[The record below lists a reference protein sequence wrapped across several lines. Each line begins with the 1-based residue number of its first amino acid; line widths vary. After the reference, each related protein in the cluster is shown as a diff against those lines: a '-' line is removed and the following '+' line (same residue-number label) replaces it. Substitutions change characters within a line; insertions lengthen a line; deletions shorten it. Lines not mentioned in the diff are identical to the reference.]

1 MMYAASV
8 LAQTVDIL
16 RLLCRSKLSL
26 LKRREVERL
35 NCFVPLKKKK
45 KGKALCR
52 LSRSQQHSE
61 REGIDLSFTVSQQL
75 LTVVEYLK
83 GVFIRRTHQN

>member
-16 RLLCRSKLSL
+16 RLLCCSKLSL
-26 LKRREVERL
+26 LKRRQVERL
-35 NCFVPLKKKK
+35 NCFVPLKKK

-61 REGIDLSFTVSQQL
+61 REGIDLSFTVSQQ
-75 LTVVEYLK
+75 
-83 GVFIRRTHQN
+83 